1 MMAID
6 YTTDEGK
13 VRLLISDTDESDPI
27 FEAAQITAFLSFYS
41 GTSKV
46 KLAAAQALDVM
57 AVNEVMVS
65 KVIHLLDL
73 STNGAAVAATLK
85 AQAAALREQVEN
97 EDYDFDWAEISYDTF
112 TMREIIEKE
121 SMRNG

>member
-1 MMAID
+1 MAVSYDLNTEI
-6 YTTDEGK
+6 GK
-13 VRLLISDTDESDPI
+13 VRLLITDSDIADPI
-27 FEAAQITAFLSFYS
+27 FQDEEITAFLGFYTS
-41 GTSKV
+41 TSKI

-73 STNGAAVAATLK
+73 STNGAAVAASLK
-85 AQAAALREQVEN
+85 AQAEALRAQVEN
-97 EDYDFDWAEISYDTF
+97 EDYDFDYAEVSYDTF

-121 SMRNG
+121 SMRG

>member
-73 STNGAAVAATLK
+73 STNGAAVAAALK
-85 AQAAALREQVEN
+85 AQAVALREQVEN

-112 TMREIIEKE
+112 TM
-121 SMRNG
+121 